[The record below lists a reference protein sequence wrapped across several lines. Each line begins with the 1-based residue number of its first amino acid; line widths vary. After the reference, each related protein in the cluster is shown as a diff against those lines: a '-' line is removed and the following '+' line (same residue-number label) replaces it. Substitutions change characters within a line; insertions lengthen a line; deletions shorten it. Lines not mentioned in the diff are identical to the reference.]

1 MDLKKLHTILNDRSI
16 VETEPLKDDGATH
29 MDDIPML
36 PGHFGGNRKDPHQV
50 KVDSVKFTKGTP
62 KQKVF

>member
-50 KVDSVKFTKGTP
+50 KVDSVKFTKETP
-62 KQKVF
+62 KHRTF